1 MAPLM
6 AAALVAAPLMA
17 TGLATASRLAAA
29 NVVAAT
35 AAATAEDREKLVRLG
50 AGRDTQHTRRQQG
63 GHNTAL
69 HGRNSSKTG
78 RRGETETETTDTRV
92 AGTAGPAMHSAICGS
107 RNQDVQRRLSTPFVL
122 NLGVAIVELAG
133 TALLCG
139 RVVWNFA
146 KLPGR
151 LRKLFWS

>member
-17 TGLATASRLAAA
+17 TGLATTSRLAAA

-69 HGRNSSKTG
+69 HGRGLLKIG
-78 RRGETETETTDTRV
+78 RRGVTETVNTDKSV
-92 AGTAGPAMHSAICGS
+92 GGTAVNAM
-107 RNQDVQRRLSTPFVL
+107 
-122 NLGVAIVELAG
+122 
-133 TALLCG
+133 
-139 RVVWNFA
+139 
-146 KLPGR
+146 
-151 LRKLFWS
+151 